1 MNEIIEK
8 LLKIQTLDQ
17 QITELVVERDKRPA
31 ALAREQGAVAAGQ
44 AKVEEAER
52 RHKAAQVEVDRLN
65 RILQGREEKI
75 RKHEQAMLAPKIG
88 NKEYKAIQN
97 GIADIRAENELT
109 EEEILLAMETVD
121 TRSDEVAAALEEL
134 RGHEKGLE
142 EARRRVENEVGV
154 FDGQIDELRAEKDGH
169 VAGLAI
175 ESRQVYERVHEALG
189 ASVVA
194 QVVDGFC
201 QGCYMQVTTQEIALI
216 LKAERLRQCKTCQRI
231 LYVPNPEALIGGG

>member
-1 MNEIIEK
+1 
-8 LLKIQTLDQ
+8 
-17 QITELVVERDKRPA
+17 
-31 ALAREQGAVAAGQ
+31 
-44 AKVEEAER
+44 
-52 RHKAAQVEVDRLN
+52 
-65 RILQGREEKI
+65 
-75 RKHEQAMLAPKIG
+75 
-88 NKEYKAIQN
+88 
-97 GIADIRAENELT
+97 
-109 EEEILLAMETVD
+109 METVD